1 MRLWTDLQPDS
12 ERGLRPTWVI
22 SALAHAALFALLVW
36 FSPEPP
42 QYVLPQAISVSLLPA
57 PAASPAPAPKAAPKP
72 ATPKAAPAP
81 KPPPK
86 AKVKVLPKKAPT
98 PVAKAQAK
106 PKPKPKPK
114 PKAPPKPQAQ
124 PEPTPK
130 PVAKKKPRPE
140 ELSYDD
146 ALAKLRGE
154 LGEAPPAVVAPVAAP
169 SRAAGSVTGRGP
181 VISPELAAWNRA
193 VKQHVK
199 THWIMPPEFRE
210 SGLAAELAIFVRSDG
225 ALRGEP
231 ELLRTSGNP
240 YYDDNAIRALSRSS
254 PLPPPPAPGR
264 RVLVLR
270 AEE

>member
-1 MRLWTDLQPDS
+1 MRVWTDLEPES
-12 ERGLRPTWVI
+12 GPRWRRTVLV
-22 SALAHAALFALLVW
+22 SAVGHGVLFCFLFW
-36 FSPEPP
+36 FSPAPP
-42 QYVLPQAISVSLLPA
+42 STVLPQAIRVSLLAAPPA
-57 PAASPAPAPKAAPKP
+57 PAAPEPQKAAPP
-72 ATPKAAPAP
+72 P
-81 KPPPK
+81 KPVAQPK
-86 AKVKVLPKKAPT
+86 PKPKVKVLPKKAPT
-98 PVAKAQAK
+98 PVAK

-114 PKAPPKPQAQ
+114 PKAQ
-124 PEPTPK
+124 PK
-130 PVAKKKPRPE
+130 PVAQKKPRPE

-146 ALAKLRGE
+146 ALARLRGE
-154 LGEAPPAVVAPVAAP
+154 LGEAAPAVVAPAVAP
-169 SRAAGSVTGRGP
+169 SQASAQATAGRGA

-210 SGLAAELAIFVRSDG
+210 TALSAELAIWVQADG

-231 ELLRTSGNP
+231 QLLRTSGNP

>member
-1 MRLWTDLQPDS
+1 MRIWTDFEPDS
-12 ERGLRPTWVI
+12 GWRLRRTGAI
-22 SALAHAALFALLVW
+22 SAVAHAVLFSFLLW

-42 QYVLPQAISVSLLPA
+42 QYQVPQAISVNLLPA
-57 PAASPAPAPKAAPKP
+57 PVVSPAPSAKAAPKP
-72 ATPKAAPAP
+72 AAPKAAPAP
-81 KPPPK
+81 KPPPRP
-86 AKVKVLPKKAPT
+86 KVKVLPKKAPT
-98 PVAKAQAK
+98 PAVKAPVK

-114 PKAPPKPQAQ
+114 PQPKPQPAAQ
-124 PEPTPK
+124 
-130 PVAKKKPRPE
+130 KKPRPE

-154 LGEAPPAVVAPVAAP
+154 LGEAPPAAVAPVVAP
-169 SRAAGSVTGRGP
+169 SSAAGSVVGRGP

-199 THWIMPPEFRE
+199 THWIMPAEFRE
-210 SGLAAELAIFVRSDG
+210 SGLVAELAIFVQGDG
-225 ALRGEP
+225 VIRGEP
-231 ELLRTSGNP
+231 QLLRTSGNP